1 MAWTQVFSRSD
12 VLAAGMAVLTGVGAT
27 AVALPALAA
36 EEAAAPAVTLGAAPT
51 SFELSKEYYKDAAQ
65 MLNHMK
71 YATYMN
77 RDTPNYENIAKSTKT
92 EMTDF
97 VSYYRRFN
105 NVAGKPS
112 FSTLYT
118 AINVM
123 AGHYASYGPKF
134 PIPEKRRKRLQQEFT
149 EIERNIKRNR

>member
-1 MAWTQVFSRSD
+1 MHISAFKIRRFNF
-12 VLAAGMAVLTGVGAT
+12 
-27 AVALPALAA
+27 ALSHQLFHPL
-36 EEAAAPAVTLGAAPT
+36 PSPPTTL
-51 SFELSKEYYKDAAQ
+51 SHLSTTR
-65 MLNHMK
+65 
-71 YATYMN
+71 YATFMN
-77 RDTPNYENIAKSTKT
+77 RDTPNYENIAKSVKT

-149 EIERNIKRNR
+149 EIDRNIKRNR

>member
-1 MAWTQVFSRSD
+1 MAARLR
-12 VLAAGMAVLTGVGAT
+12 LARPCLCCVALVCGVG
-27 AVALPALAA
+27 VCVVSGDPSIHSIHFFLVY
-36 EEAAAPAVTLGAAPT
+36 VT
-51 SFELSKEYYKDAAQ
+51 
-65 MLNHMK
+65 NR
-71 YATYMN
+71 YATFMN
-77 RDTPNYENIAKSTKT
+77 RDTPNYENIAKSVKS

-134 PIPEKRRKRLQQEFT
+134 PIPEKRRKRLQQEFV
-149 EIERNIKRNR
+149 EISRNIGRNR

>member
-1 MAWTQVFSRSD
+1 
-12 VLAAGMAVLTGVGAT
+12 
-27 AVALPALAA
+27 
-36 EEAAAPAVTLGAAPT
+36 
-51 SFELSKEYYKDAAQ
+51 
-65 MLNHMK
+65 
-71 YATYMN
+71 MN
-77 RDTPNYENIAKSTKT
+77 RDTPNYENIAKSVKT
-92 EMTDF
+92 EMTEF

-149 EIERNIKRNR
+149 EIDRNIKRNR